1 MFDYIMDMRC
11 YGVND
16 KCLVV
21 HTLVFVFTVKAYL
34 RSEVRRGTVF
44 AENINW
50 KSFFIYSNM
59 TFWKNNL
66 GSKFF
71 RECLGS

>member
-1 MFDYIMDMRC
+1 MRC

-16 KCLVV
+16 KCLVVV

-44 AENINW
+44 AENIN
-50 KSFFIYSNM
+50 
-59 TFWKNNL
+59 
-66 GSKFF
+66 
-71 RECLGS
+71 